1 MSKDAKILRRYSIM
15 AGSIFLVALLVPFL
29 LSEDPYAS
37 VMQNAFLPPSAEHWF
52 GTDKLGRD
60 LFTRVIY
67 GARISI
73 FMALTV
79 VILIAGV
86 GSLIGVV
93 SGYVGGKVDTV
104 IMRLADMFLAFPG
117 IVLAI
122 AIAGMMGGS
131 IVNAILALVAVGWTK
146 YARLARSVALKIR
159 QQDYISAAITSGT
172 RPRDMLIRHVVP
184 NIIPIVLVTAAM
196 DIGAM
201 MMELAGL
208 SFLGFGAQPPTPEWG
223 LMLNEGRQSLQTAPW
238 LMLFPGAA
246 IVIVVAVF
254 NLWGDALRDYLDPRK
269 AN

>member
-1 MSKDAKILRRYSIM
+1 MSADAKLLRRYSII
-15 AGSIFLVALLVPFL
+15 AGIIFLVALLVPFL

-117 IVLAI
+117 IV
-122 AIAGMMGGS
+122 
-131 IVNAILALVAVGWTK
+131 LVAVGWTK